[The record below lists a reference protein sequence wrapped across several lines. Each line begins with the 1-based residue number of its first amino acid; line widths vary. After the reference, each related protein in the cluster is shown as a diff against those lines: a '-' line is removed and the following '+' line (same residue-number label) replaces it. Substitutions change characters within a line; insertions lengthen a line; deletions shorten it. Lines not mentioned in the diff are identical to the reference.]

1 MDVTSLEWTITMV
14 VAIVILVFDVFWI
27 AHRPHEPTIRE
38 TALALTFYIALAL
51 AFGLYVWLHHG
62 GTYGMEFLAGWITEY
77 SLSIDNLFI
86 FILIMTSFKVPRV
99 YQQEALMVGIVL
111 ALILRGI
118 FIAVGAAAIAH
129 FAWVFYIF
137 GGFLLVT
144 ALRLIASKD
153 DDSGRDNF
161 VVRVARRRLPMSDEW
176 AGLRLW
182 VRRNNATLLTPM
194 FLVILALG
202 STDLLF
208 AIDSIPAIFGLTQQ
222 AYLVFAANAF
232 ALMGLRQLYFLLGGL
247 LRRLVYLT
255 VGLSV
260 ILAFIG
266 VKLVL
271 HALAANDVPFINGG
285 RGVPVP
291 EIPTVWSL
299 GVIVGVLLVTA
310 GASLVRT
317 RNAG

>member
-1 MDVTSLEWTITMV
+1 MDVTSLEWTITMA
-14 VAIVILVFDVFWI
+14 VAIIILVFDVFWI
-27 AHRPHEPTIRE
+27 ARRPHEPTIRE
-38 TALALTFYIALAL
+38 TALALSFYIALAL
-51 AFGLYVWLHHG
+51 AFGLYVWVHHG
-62 GTYGMEFLAGWITEY
+62 GRYGMEFLAGWITEY

-86 FILIMTSFKVPRV
+86 FILIMASFKVPRI

-144 ALRLIASKD
+144 AVRLVASND
-153 DDSGRDNF
+153 DDSGSDNL

-176 AGLRLW
+176 SGLRLW
-182 VRRNNATLLTPM
+182 VRRNHATLLTPM

-208 AIDSIPAIFGLTQQ
+208 AIDSIPAIFGLTQE

-255 VGLSV
+255 AGLAI

-271 HALAANDVPFINGG
+271 HALASNDVPFINGG
-285 RGVPVP
+285 KGVPVP
-291 EIPTVWSL
+291 EIPTIWSL
-299 GVIVGVLLVTA
+299 AVIIGVLFVTA
-310 GASLVRT
+310 AASLVRT
-317 RNAG
+317 RNAR